1 MVAMECKVHTLTLE
15 TMFPG
20 LALNLSGSLAEA
32 NDRQ

>member
-1 MVAMECKVHTLTLE
+1 MVAMECTAHTLTLE

-20 LALNLSGSLAEA
+20 LALNLRGSLAEA